1 MERLTIFFEQLFIE
15 WGMVHATSV
24 ILSHITL
31 ALLAIIAALA
41 VGFICSRLIVP
52 VVMKISGKTMSKWD
66 DIIFNKKV
74 LVSASQIVP
83 AVIIW
88 TFLPAMFYRYPTVE
102 ILLGRLTAVYI
113 TVMSVKTVITLVN
126 SFKMLDETVSTA
138 TRQYIHTFCGVMKIV
153 ALFVGVIIIV
163 AIVIDKSPIVLLAGL
178 GATSAVLM
186 LVFQDTIKG
195 LVAGI
200 RLTSNDMLH
209 KGNWITV
216 PKAGIDGVVTE
227 ITLTTVKVRNWDNTI
242 LTISPQTLVD
252 DSFQNWRGMQES
264 DGRRVKRKVY
274 YDFSCIGT
282 VDATMCK
289 SLIKKGYFKSDEIRP
304 GMTNI
309 TLYRR
314 YMERFL
320 SKTAAVNKNM
330 IIMVRQ
336 LEATNTGLP
345 IEFYFF
351 LTDKTWVNYEH
362 NLADIMDSI
371 YAITPEF
378 GLRIFQLQYGN
389 QV

>member
-1 MERLTIFFEQLFIE
+1 MERLTIFFEQLFVE
-15 WGMVHATSV
+15 WGMSHVVAV
-24 ILSHITL
+24 IISHITL
-31 ALLAIIAALA
+31 ALLGIVAALA
-41 VGFICSRLIVP
+41 VGIICSRLIVP
-52 VVMKISGKTMSKWD
+52 VMMKITDKTMSKWD
-66 DIIFNKKV
+66 DIFFNKKV

-113 TVMSVKTVITLVN
+113 TIMSVKTVITLVN

-274 YDFSCIGT
+274 YDFSSIGT